1 MKKRIISILIAVFI
15 AATVI
20 LPAGF
25 IKADNSVE
33 VTVKPPL
40 RASLAEYDISFVT
53 EADLIGGKDNILIT
67 FPEGTH
73 LPCSCPHNWHL
84 NFFSING
91 YKPSRAGRVLDIPN
105 TIYLTVP
112 GGITLKKD
120 TRISVVIKPQA
131 NIWNPSKPGK
141 YQLAVWTNRQSKEKS
156 NFYEIGS
163 THLKDVSVVVDPST
177 GGLAADYKV
186 NFTTGDLGNLNNGQ
200 KIYVE
205 FPEGTKFPSSLNKN
219 EVIINRFNPK
229 KVELLG
235 RTLAF
240 TLKRS
245 INKDRKC
252 MLEIKSAFGIVNPTK
267 GGDYSLYIWTDNEP
281 DKVEAKFT
289 ITQQFTVSTHIDTE
303 PKAPDGTSGY
313 FKTAPT
319 VTLSA
324 ETNLKGVT
332 VKTFYKLDDGKFVQY
347 TTPFKVPD
355 GVHTLYFYSTAG
367 DLKEEVRSVVFK
379 VDTKAP
385 TLTVIN
391 PDENPFA
398 TGKPSI
404 RISGKTNEPCSVY
417 INGRP
422 VLEKKDF
429 SFEKEVK
436 LIPGKNTFLIN
447 AVDIAGN
454 ATKVTLVINFNTTV
468 PQITVS
474 YPGDWAEVTTKTI
487 TVKGSISP
495 ASSLLYING
504 KEVSVEP
511 DGTFSYSFVPKEHTK
526 ILPIR
531 LKAVYPLS
539 GKSVEETLTVI
550 YKPQT
555 KKVCLTIGKKS
566 ALVGKSKKQMD
577 VAPFIDPKTNRTLV
591 PVRFVVEFLGGTVQ
605 WDAATKTVTI
615 ELNGKTVK
623 LTINSKIAY
632 VNGVAYTLDQPP
644 IIKHNR
650 TFIPLRFV
658 VEALGFNV
666 QWNGKTHSITIQ
678 GP

>member
-25 IKADNSVE
+25 VKADNSVE

-53 EADLIGGKDNILIT
+53 KADLIGGKDNILIT

-120 TRISVVIKPQA
+120 ERISVVIKPQA

-219 EVIINRFNPK
+219 EAIINRFNPK

-235 RTLAF
+235 STLAF

-252 MLEIKSAFGIVNPTK
+252 MLEIKSAFGVTNPVK

-289 ITQQFTVSTHIDTE
+289 IAQQFTVSTHIDTE
-303 PKAPDGTSGY
+303 PKAPDGTNGY
-313 FKTAPT
+313 FKTIPT

-324 ETNLKGVT
+324 ETNLKNASIT
-332 VKTFYKLDDGKFVQY
+332 TFYKIDDGKFVQY
-347 TTPFKVPD
+347 TTPFKMPQ
-355 GVHTLYFYSTAG
+355 GIHKLYFYSTAG
-367 DLKEEVRSVVFK
+367 DLKESIQSVVFK

-385 TLTVIN
+385 TLTITS

-398 TGKPSI
+398 TGKSVVKI
-404 RISGKTNEPCSVY
+404 EGKTDESCSVY

-454 ATKVTLVINFNTTV
+454 ATKVTLVINFDATV

-474 YPGDWAEVTTKTI
+474 SPSNWEEVTTKTI
-487 TVKGSISP
+487 TVKGSVSP